1 MLFGPCS
8 KYHVDR
14 FFQISISI
22 RKNLKSSVSLIVQV
36 ASQVVTKFIL
46 QQRNRF
52 DSVATKLAIQMC
64 VKLGGAPWRGR
75 CPLKQAMTIGFD
87 VAKDSTNRNI
97 SYGCLVATMNLHQS
111 QNYFSAV
118 SRIEG
123 VDCTNE
129 LVMNVLKALSKYQK
143 NDDENQLPSYIFL
156 YRGGVSEGELAYVRD
171 IELAQLNTAIAKRYN
186 GTPPKLAYIVVSKR
200 VNTRFWQRTNGNNV
214 SNPDPGT
221 VIDNTVTLQERYE
234 FFLLSQKSGQG
245 TASPTNYN
253 IIYDTTELSPIKIQ
267 TWTYIQTHLYYNWC
281 GTTRIPAVLQYA
293 NKLGFLVSNYMHRVP
308 QISLEDRLYFL

>member
-1 MLFGPCS
+1 MVNF
-8 KYHVDR
+8 
-14 FFQISISI
+14 
-22 RKNLKSSVSLIVQV
+22 QV
-36 ASQVVTKFIL
+36 ASQVVTKYIL

-75 CPLKQAMTIGFD
+75 CPLRNAMTIGFD
-87 VAKDSTNRNI
+87 VAKDSANRNI
-97 SYGCLVATMNLHQS
+97 SYGCLVATMDLKES
-111 QNYFSAV
+111 PKYFSAV

-129 LVMNVLKALSKYQK
+129 LVMNLIKALNMYQEHH
-143 NDDENQLPSYIFL
+143 DTLPAIIFL
-156 YRGGVSEGELAYVRD
+156 YRGGVSDGELGYVRD
-171 IELAQLNTAIAKRYN
+171 IELTQLNKALAKRYD
-186 GTPPKLAYIVVSKR
+186 GTPPKLAYIVVTKR
-200 VNTRFWQRTNGNNV
+200 VNTRFWQRANGNSV

-221 VIDNTVTLQERYE
+221 VIDNTVTLRERYE

-253 IIYDTTELSPIKIQ
+253 IIYDTTEMDPIRIQ
-267 TWTYIQTHLYYNWC
+267 TWTFIHTHLYYNWC

-293 NKLGFLVSNYMHRVP
+293 NKLGFLVSNYMHRAP
-308 QISLEDRLYFL
+308 QLTLSDKLYFL

>member
-1 MLFGPCS
+1 
-8 KYHVDR
+8 
-14 FFQISISI
+14 
-22 RKNLKSSVSLIVQV
+22 
-36 ASQVVTKFIL
+36 
-46 QQRNRF
+46 
-52 DSVATKLAIQMC
+52 MC

-75 CPLKQAMTIGFD
+75 CPLKNAMTIGFD
-87 VAKDSTNRNI
+87 VAKDSANRNI
-97 SYGCLVATMNLHQS
+97 AYGCLVATMDLKDGPD
-111 QNYFSAV
+111 YFSAV
-118 SRIEG
+118 SRLEG

-129 LVMNVLKALSKYQK
+129 LVMNVLKALNKYE
-143 NDDENQLPSYIFL
+143 ENKEKKYGEKILPAYIFL
-156 YRGGVSEGELAYVRD
+156 YRGGVSDGELAYVRD
-171 IELAQLNTAIAKRYN
+171 IELAQLNTAIAKRYK
-186 GTPPKLAYIVVSKR
+186 GDPPKLAYIVVSKR

-214 SNPDPGT
+214 TNPEPGT

-267 TWTYIQTHLYYNWC
+267 TWTFIHTHLYYNWC

-308 QISLEDRLYFL
+308 QDILSDRLYFL